1 MIFPNQNGLFIKVM
15 DTDTTYLVVLKIILS
30 YYHLVLF
37 WKLVAIL
44 ESCYL
49 GKFRTEEYNMITQK
63 IINSGLFY
71 RTKRVSKILNCTG

>member
-1 MIFPNQNGLFIKVM
+1 MIFQNGLFINVM

-30 YYHLVLF
+30 YYDLVLF
-37 WKLVAIL
+37 WKLVTNL

-63 IINSGLFY
+63 VINSGLLY
-71 RTKRVSKILNCTG
+71 QTKRVSKILNYTD